1 MENEFNFRLTQRE
14 ASTLIGALQ
23 NQTAELVDKL
33 DRQFSEQT
41 RPKEEKC
48 DEKCDE
54 VLLEEKDN

>member
-14 ASTLIGALQ
+14 ASALIGALQ
-23 NQTAELVDKL
+23 NQTDQLVDKL

-54 VLLEEKDN
+54 VLLEEKDS